1 MELEV
6 KLEAFEGPLDLL
18 LHLIE
23 KNKVNIYDI
32 PIKEITDQY
41 LEYVNAMQRQNLDVV
56 SEFLVMAATLIDI
69 KSRMLLPAPE
79 EEETE
84 DPREELVERL
94 LEYKLYKSMAGQLR
108 EWQEDAGQYLYKEAS
123 IPQEVAAYEEPVDV
137 QALFAKVT
145 MERLQEL
152 FVSVMKR
159 RDDRIDPVRSRF
171 GTIQKERV
179 RLSDKIRQVQKVARE
194 KKQFSFRMLL
204 EEQPDKIAVVVTF
217 LAILELMKIGQVAA
231 VQEELFGDIR
241 MEWNEAAADAIS
253 EQDLAMYEE

>member
-32 PIKEITDQY
+32 PIREITDQY
-41 LEYVNAMQRQNLDVV
+41 LEYVSAMQQENLDIV

-69 KSRMLLPAPE
+69 KSRMLLPVEE

-94 LEYKLYKSMAGQLR
+94 LEYKLFKSMAGQLR
-108 EWQEDAGQYLYKEAS
+108 EWQEDAGRHLYKEGT
-123 IPQEVAAYEEPVDV
+123 IPKEVAAYEEPVDV
-137 QALFAKVT
+137 QALFSGVTAK
-145 MERLQEL
+145 RLQEL
-152 FVSVMKR
+152 FAEAMKR

-171 GTIQKERV
+171 GTIRRERI
-179 RLSDKIRQVQKVARE
+179 RLSDRIRQIQQLGRE
-194 KKQFSFRMLL
+194 KKQFSFSMLL
-204 EEQPDKIAVVVTF
+204 DRQPDKAAVIVTF
-217 LAILELMKIGQVAA
+217 LAILELMKAGQIEAR
-231 VQEELFGDIR
+231 QDEPFGDIR
-241 MEWNEAAADAIS
+241 MEWNEEAADAIS
-253 EQDLAMYEE
+253 EQDLEAYEE